1 MKKLNAFLNV
11 VIASFFGSFV
21 GVTIANYIDYRT
33 CPEIYEAN
41 SAPWYCHSA
50 LPCFVIFAVVTIT
63 CIVIKLIIRKK
74 IR

>member
-33 CPEIYEAN
+33 ILKYMKSIRHLGTATVP
-41 SAPWYCHSA
+41 CHAS
-50 LPCFVIFAVVTIT
+50 LYLLWSP
-63 CIVIKLIIRKK
+63 
-74 IR
+74 